1 MAYLGDVRYGV
12 WNDRGHE
19 RDEVKIAIT
28 LAQPP
33 QSAACGQS
41 GIYAD
46 GEQRQRHD
54 DQHKHNSVFV
64 LPVHKET
71 ILVPNNRRDLAPEEA
86 RGCKQRQHE
95 TDQKP
100 LDRAA
105 RWLGS
110 RPRSVGI
117 RRGRGRRLGRNNRW
131 VFDHSSQLRLR
142 RMKSVRGEPAIGSSE
157 TRVNRS

>member
-54 DQHKHNSVFV
+54 DQHKHVAANSASTKRIRSRWIA
-64 LPVHKET
+64 LRAGSDPG
-71 ILVPNNRRDLAPEEA
+71 RD
-86 RGCKQRQHE
+86 
-95 TDQKP
+95 
-100 LDRAA
+100 
-105 RWLGS
+105 RWASGGGVGGGWVATTGGS
-110 RPRSVGI
+110 LIIALSFACVG
-117 RRGRGRRLGRNNRW
+117 
-131 VFDHSSQLRLR
+131 
-142 RMKSVRGEPAIGSSE
+142 
-157 TRVNRS
+157 